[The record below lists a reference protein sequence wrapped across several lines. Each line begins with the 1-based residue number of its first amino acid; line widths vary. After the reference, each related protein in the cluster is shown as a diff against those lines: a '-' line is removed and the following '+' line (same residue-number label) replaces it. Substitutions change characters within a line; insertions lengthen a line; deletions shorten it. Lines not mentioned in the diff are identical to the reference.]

1 MSLLASDFEESFAS
15 TQMGSICDKA
25 YFEWI
30 AYIIEHC
37 PVEFHAAMADDI
49 IRAFFYSDANIFI
62 DMFGQAI
69 ANTIYNKGH
78 MLRFAHIECFI
89 ERKEIS
95 FLKTLIHGPTSSEFI
110 CHLHIYI
117 GHEEIGRLQL
127 PVDPL
132 PDWEEGKHYSTK
144 NPYYDECA

>member
-49 IRAFFYSDANIFI
+49 IRAFFIQ
-62 DMFGQAI
+62 MQ
-69 ANTIYNKGH
+69 IY
-78 MLRFAHIECFI
+78 LLTCLVR
-89 ERKEIS
+89 
-95 FLKTLIHGPTSSEFI
+95 
-110 CHLHIYI
+110 
-117 GHEEIGRLQL
+117 
-127 PVDPL
+127 PL
-132 PDWEEGKHYSTK
+132 PTPYTTK
-144 NPYYDECA
+144 AIC